1 MAGKLV
7 DTLKRNIQV
16 FFDAFYST
24 RVPPLGQDAPG
35 EKKDAVA
42 LSQLLLVTV
51 LVLVSR
57 SFLAGGGIS
66 LSVPAML
73 AGVAL
78 AAVILVSLLA
88 YIFYP
93 KADPKTQ
100 SLRGSVFVMCY
111 LILTIMLF
119 ILIDGVGLFALGQAP
134 STLLADAM
142 FAVGLDP
149 VRFGDFLTALVF
161 SLLAWILLTV
171 RTVLQFPPTS
181 WTDAFWTPQ
190 FPTFVLMN
198 AGLFYV
204 VILA

>member
-1 MAGKLV
+1 MAGKLI
-7 DTLKRNIQV
+7 DTIKRNIQV

-78 AAVILVSLLA
+78 VAVILVSLLA

-149 VRFGDFLTALVF
+149 VRFGDFLTALVV
-161 SLLAWILLTV
+161 SLLAWVLLTV

-190 FPTFVLMN
+190 
-198 AGLFYV
+198 
-204 VILA
+204 